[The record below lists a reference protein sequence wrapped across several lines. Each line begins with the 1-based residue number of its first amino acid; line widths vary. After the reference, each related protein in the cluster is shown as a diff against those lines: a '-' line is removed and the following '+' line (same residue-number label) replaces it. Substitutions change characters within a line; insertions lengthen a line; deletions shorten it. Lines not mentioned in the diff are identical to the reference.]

1 MPMPEL
7 PKDLSRLSLA
17 EIADMVRDKRLPPV
31 DSWSPEKIGH
41 IDMRI
46 ARDGSWFHEG
56 GLIQRET
63 MVRLFSTLLRR
74 EGDGRYW
81 LVTPAEKLEIIV
93 EDTPFVAVEVKSEGV
108 GRNRQ
113 LAFRLN
119 TGDLV
124 IAGPEHCL
132 RFDEQN
138 GEPHPLLHVRGGMDA
153 RIGRAAYYALVDWA
167 MAEEATPLGLWSG
180 GQFFPMEPA

>member
-63 MVRLFSTLLRR
+63 MVRLFSTILRR
-74 EGDGRYW
+74 EADAAIGWSYQ
-81 LVTPAEKLEIIV
+81 L
-93 EDTPFVAVEVKSEGV
+93 KS
-108 GRNRQ
+108 
-113 LAFRLN
+113 
-119 TGDLV
+119 
-124 IAGPEHCL
+124 
-132 RFDEQN
+132 
-138 GEPHPLLHVRGGMDA
+138 
-153 RIGRAAYYALVDWA
+153 WK
-167 MAEEATPLGLWSG
+167 
-180 GQFFPMEPA
+180 